1 MGTNGYAT
9 ITLVDNGGAAIV
21 VPNQNVQFVVGTSS
35 QGTIGQIVA
44 TKSITTLNNTFGWG
58 PLVEAAALATQAGG
72 TVLACRATSA
82 TAGVSTAVTHTG
94 TGLSVM
100 TVSVGAAFDTYF
112 VSVLVM
118 QAATIGTASPAPL
131 IQISLDAGRS
141 YSPTI
146 NLGVATTYAIPGT
159 GLTLSF
165 TTATLVAGDT
175 YTFSTTEPLWNTAG
189 LTVAFAALAASPY
202 AQQGF
207 GSIHIP
213 GVSSISTEGTN
224 ATDMTTVGGLIEAWA
239 LQTSPIYSQ
248 AIMSFRDA
256 KVPTAWG
263 GTGETDVTWTG
274 LIAAAAAGVAQKTIS
289 GCAAYYNVPS
299 ALVNPMGVVP
309 QFRRSISYPI
319 AARTVTSG
327 FTANRSWGR
336 VKFGPLP
343 YITINPTTMGTDGFV
358 YHDESVNPG
367 LSAARCVSM
376 TSRGYLQGRYVLQ
389 ANNLAPTGAQI
400 NSWPLMSV
408 ASVARTILIQVG
420 QQSINDDVRLLKTGL
435 MDPRDVATIQKG
447 LQSAIDSN
455 MTAQQ
460 LISSAQVVV
469 DGTPNLISNG
479 GQVPVTCTLVQRQT
493 ILQVNITLQY
503 VNPAQS

>member
-58 PLVEAAALATQAGG
+58 PLVEAAALATQSGG

-82 TAGVSTAVTHTG
+82 TAGVNTAVTHTG

-100 TVSVGAAFDTYF
+100 TVTGALFDTYF
-112 VSVLVM
+112 VEALVM
-118 QAATIGTASPAPL
+118 QNATIGTVSPAPL

-141 YSPTI
+141 FSPSI
-146 NLGVATTYAIPGT
+146 NLGVALTYLIPGT
-159 GLTLSF
+159 GMTLNF
-165 TTATLVAGDT
+165 TTATIVAGDT

-189 LTVAFAALAASPY
+189 ITVAFAALAASPY

-207 GSIHIP
+207 GSVHIP
-213 GVSSISTEGTN
+213 GVSSISAAGTN
-224 ATDMTTVGGLIEAWA
+224 ATDMTTVGGLLEAWA
-239 LQTSPIYSQ
+239 LQTAPLYSQ

-256 KVPTAWG
+256 NVPTAWG
-263 GTGETDVTWTG
+263 GSGETDVTWSG
-274 LIAAAAAGVAQKTIS
+274 LVATAAGGVAQKTIS
-289 GCAAYYNVPS
+289 GCAAYYNMPS

-309 QFRRSISYPI
+309 QFRRSISYAV

-336 VKFGPLP
+336 VKFGPMP
-343 YITINPTTMGTDGFV
+343 YILVNPLTMGTDGFV

-367 LSAARCVSM
+367 LNAARCVSM

-389 ANNLAPTGAQI
+389 ANNLATTGAQI

-420 QQSINDDVRLLKTGL
+420 QQSVNDDVRLLKTGL

-469 DGTPNLISNG
+469 DGTQNLISNG

>member
-35 QGTIGQIVA
+35 AGTIGQIVA
-44 TKSITTLNNTFGWG
+44 TRNPTTLNNTFGWG
-58 PLVEAAALATQAGG
+58 PLVEAAALACQSGG

-82 TAGVSTAVTHTG
+82 TAGANTAVTHTG

-100 TVSVGAAFDTYF
+100 TVTGAPFDTYF
-112 VSVLVM
+112 VEVLVM
-118 QAATIGTASPAPL
+118 QNATIGTASPAPL

-141 YSPTI
+141 FSPSI
-146 NLGVATTYAIPGT
+146 NLGVAMTYLIPGT
-159 GLTLSF
+159 GMTLNF
-165 TTATLVAGDT
+165 TAATIVAGDT
-175 YTFSTTEPLWNTAG
+175 YTLSTTEPLWNTAG
-189 LTVAFAALAASPY
+189 LTVALAALAASPY

-213 GVSSISTEGTN
+213 GVSTTAAAGTN
-224 ATDMTTVGGLIEAWA
+224 ATDMTTVGGLLESWA
-239 LQTSPIYSQ
+239 LQASPLYSQ

-256 KVPTAWG
+256 LVPAAWG
-263 GTGETDVTWTG
+263 GTGETDTTWSG
-274 LIAAAAAGVAQKTIS
+274 LVATAAGGVAQKTIA
-289 GCAAYYNVPS
+289 GCAAYYNMPS

-309 QFRRSISYPI
+309 QFRRSISYSV

-336 VKFGPLP
+336 VKYGPMP
-343 YITINPTTMGTDGFV
+343 YITINPLTMSTDGFV
-358 YHDESVNPG
+358 YHNESVNPG
-367 LSAARCVSM
+367 LNAARCVTTLFRSY
-376 TSRGYLQGRYVLQ
+376 TQGVYILQ
-389 ANNLAPTGAQI
+389 ANNLAAVGAQV

-420 QQSINDDVRLLKTGL
+420 QQSINDDVRLLKSGL
-435 MDPRDVATIQKG
+435 MDPRDAATIQKG

-460 LISSAQVVV
+460 LISSASVVV
-469 DGTPNLISNG
+469 DGTQNLISNG
-479 GQVPVTCTLVQRQT
+479 GEVPVTCTLVQRQT